1 MSMDVS
7 LWSLGRFKSKVMLK
21 TYLVSVVIYM
31 IIIHSA
37 LTIFKDAIVKKYTI
51 DKTKRAKT
59 SKRLSTLFACVAVPI
74 IRFFVVVFIIYI
86 AVCKQEDFDRLMGK
100 NNTDKS

>member
-1 MSMDVS
+1 
-7 LWSLGRFKSKVMLK
+7 MLK

-31 IIIHSA
+31 IIINST

-51 DKTKRAKT
+51 DETKRAKT
-59 SKRLSTLFACVAVPI
+59 SKRLSTLFACAAVPI
-74 IRFFVVVFIIYI
+74 VRFFVVVVIIYI
-86 AVCKQEDFDRLMGK
+86 AICKQEDFDKLMGR